1 MIGKACVLA
10 LALMGS
16 ASVALADCKEEMAA
30 LKTSGIAKDGTTV
43 PLSDTATPTPQG
55 EGQAAAPET
64 GGSGLAKDGTE
75 APIGADPG
83 VATSADDAA
92 AQQSGGSTAAE
103 QAAGAAGNA
112 AGGGEARDQALA
124 RAEAALEAGDEA
136 ACLEALK
143 EVKG

>member
-1 MIGKACVLA
+1 M
-10 LALMGS
+10 
-16 ASVALADCKEEMAA
+16 
-30 LKTSGIAKDGTTV
+30 
-43 PLSDTATPTPQG
+43 
-55 EGQAAAPET
+55 
-64 GGSGLAKDGTE
+64 
-75 APIGADPG
+75 
-83 VATSADDAA
+83 ATSADDAA